1 MNKKI
6 LIGSLLM
13 LGVVVLAGCS
23 TSNNISTTESP
34 KVSQN
39 EEPKKE
45 AEKAKIEIVSHKEK
59 KSQYGASS
67 IIGEVIN
74 NGTAPASFISI
85 TATFYD
91 ANGQVVD
98 TASAYAANTA
108 DVALQPGSKTP
119 FEIMRLQDIKFDNYK
134 LDVTWND

>member
-1 MNKKI
+1 MKKKI
-6 LIGSLLM
+6 LIGSFLALT
-13 LGVVVLAGCS
+13 VVVLSGCS
-23 TSNNISTTESP
+23 TSNNVTTTESP
-34 KVSQN
+34 LVSQN
-39 EEPKKE
+39 KEPEKE

-74 NGTAPASFISI
+74 NGNAPASFINI
-85 TATFYD
+85 TATFYG

-98 TASAYAANTA
+98 TASSYAANTA

-134 LDVTWND
+134 LDVIWDD